1 MHLRPSPLTLLLF
14 TLLFT
19 LLISLATSHTVET
32 DATTDA
38 DANADLNNNP
48 AILSAASDYIHAT
61 SAIAS
66 IFSSLTENG
75 AAEITDISSFASSVY
90 AAATSAVGSIFTEGT
105 LNVESVVSEAGSVW
119 GYCYCCVYGSTY
131 YCCDYFD
138 KIYCAFDNSIDD
150 DADGNWQYRTD
161 QRI

>member
-1 MHLRPSPLTLLLF
+1 MMHLRPSPLTLLLF
-14 TLLFT
+14 TLL
-19 LLISLATSHTVET
+19 ISLATSHTGETDATT

-90 AAATSAVGSIFTEGT
+90 AAATSAVGSIFTEAT
-105 LNVESVVSEAGSVW
+105 LNVGSVVSEAGSV
-119 GYCYCCVYGSTY
+119 
-131 YCCDYFD
+131 
-138 KIYCAFDNSIDD
+138 CAFDNSIDD